1 MTCEREPVTIE
12 DRLRLVYGTLKME
25 RVMALTGKSEGYL
38 TALTLPRRR
47 ETLSFVVAELL
58 DLEYHRVTG
67 QGFPLYEALGLRLE
81 TAGAGRFAEAAAI
94 AQLARQF
101 AKEGGEATAA
111 MVDAAMSSGDPDTLK
126 NTLRELEDADRIN
139 NLSIAAVRQALAHAR
154 DGPAPAP
161 D

>member
-1 MTCEREPVTIE
+1 MTIEREPVTIE

-38 TALTLPRRR
+38 TALILPSRR
-47 ETLSFVVAELL
+47 ETLSMLLAEQL

-81 TAGAGRFAEAAAI
+81 TAGAGRFAEAAVI

-101 AKEGGEATAA
+101 AKEGGEAIAA

-126 NTLRELEDADRIN
+126 KTLRELEDADRLN
-139 NLSIAAVRQALAHAR
+139 NLSITAVRQALAHAR
-154 DGPAPAP
+154 DGPPPAP